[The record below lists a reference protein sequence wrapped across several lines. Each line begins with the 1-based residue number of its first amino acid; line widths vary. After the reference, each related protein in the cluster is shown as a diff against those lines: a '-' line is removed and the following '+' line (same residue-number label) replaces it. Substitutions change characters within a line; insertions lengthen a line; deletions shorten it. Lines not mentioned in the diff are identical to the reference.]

1 MRNETHQKS
10 NRGGNV
16 KFQIEC
22 PECIR
27 LGFKGDLPS
36 KPHQEWVTI
45 DDSGWFEF
53 TCPSG
58 HSTVIALQNLKFDL
72 LFETGAYALLDGYP
86 REAVATFSA
95 ALERY
100 YEFHLTVLAI
110 NKGMRMDSFDAAWKL
125 VSKRSERQLGAY
137 LLSHAFEFG
146 ESPPSLPKKPDLQ
159 KFRNDVIHNGL
170 IPTEREAIDFGDA
183 VLKVIRAA
191 LAKLRSIE
199 DKQRGFFA
207 QAYCLDMARRC
218 PEKFRIKPHSTT
230 CVITIASPVMATPT
244 DRDLDAA
251 LKRLRLFR
259 HTWMSSLDP
268 KPNN

>member
-1 MRNETHQKS
+1 M
-10 NRGGNV
+10 

-22 PECIR
+22 PECR
-27 LGFKGDLPS
+27 WFGLKGDSPS
-36 KPHQEWVTI
+36 KPGQEWVTI

-53 TCPSG
+53 PCLSG
-58 HSTVIALQNLKFDL
+58 HSTIVALQNMKFEL

-100 YEFHLTVLAI
+100 YEFHLTVLAVY
-110 NKGMRMDSFDAAWKL
+110 KGMRMDSFDAAWKL
-125 VSKRSERQLGAY
+125 VSKQSERQLGAY

-146 ESPPSLPKKPDLQ
+146 ENPPSLKPDLQ
-159 KFRNDVIHNGL
+159 KFRNDVVHNGL
-170 IPTEREAIDFGDA
+170 IPTEQEAIAFGDA
-183 VLKVIRAA
+183 VLKVIRTA

-199 DKQRGFFA
+199 DKQSGLFA
-207 QAYCLDMARRC
+207 QAYCVDMARRC
-218 PEKFRIKPHSTT
+218 PEKFRTKHHSTIG
-230 CVITIASPVMATPT
+230 VITIASPVMATPT
-244 DRDLDAA
+244 DPDLDNA

-268 KPNN
+268 KPNI